1 MKPAIKKILKTSE
14 TSAFLVSSLTNIRY
28 LSGFGG
34 TSAVILYHKLYSKP
48 FFITDSRYTL
58 IARKNIKGFK
68 ILGSDNVSGTI
79 SILCK
84 DLKRATLGYN
94 GKNLTCSS
102 LSAYRKKI
110 KNLCFKDCGDII
122 AEFRAVKTAEEI
134 KKIRKAVT
142 IADDIFLHIR
152 RFIKPGLTEKEIKNR
167 IDNLIH
173 KSQAENAS
181 FPVIVASGPNSAMPH
196 YYESKRKVLEN
207 DIILIDMGVV
217 YKGYSSDLTR
227 VVFTGKIKPLFRNVY
242 RVVARAAE
250 EAFKAVKPGIKA
262 SEIDKAARDYINKS
276 GFGECFAHNTG
287 HGVGLEIH
295 EFPIIS
301 RKSNAK
307 LKNGNVFTIE
317 PGIYLPGKG
326 GIRIENMVS
335 VERNKA
341 VQLTTAPVL
350 NL

>member
-68 ILGSDNVSGTI
+68 ILGSDDVSGTI

-84 DLKRATLGYN
+84 NLKRATLGYN

-181 FPVIVASGPNSAMPH
+181 F
-196 YYESKRKVLEN
+196 
-207 DIILIDMGVV
+207 
-217 YKGYSSDLTR
+217 
-227 VVFTGKIKPLFRNVY
+227 
-242 RVVARAAE
+242 
-250 EAFKAVKPGIKA
+250 
-262 SEIDKAARDYINKS
+262 
-276 GFGECFAHNTG
+276 
-287 HGVGLEIH
+287 
-295 EFPIIS
+295 
-301 RKSNAK
+301 
-307 LKNGNVFTIE
+307 
-317 PGIYLPGKG
+317 
-326 GIRIENMVS
+326 
-335 VERNKA
+335 
-341 VQLTTAPVL
+341 
-350 NL
+350 

>member
-1 MKPAIKKILKTSE
+1 MKPGIKKILKFSGTG
-14 TSAFLVSSLTNIRY
+14 AFLVSSLTNIRY

-58 IARKNIKGFK
+58 IARKSIKGFK
-68 ILGSDNVSGTI
+68 ILGTDDVFGTI
-79 SILCK
+79 SLLCK
-84 DLKRATLGYN
+84 DLKRAAFGYN

-102 LSAYRKKI
+102 LSAYRNKI

-152 RFIKPGLTEKEIKNR
+152 GFIKPGQTEGEIKNR

-173 KSQAENAS
+173 RSQAESAS
-181 FPVIVASGPNSAMPH
+181 FPVIVASGPNSAIPH

-207 DIILIDMGVV
+207 DIILVDMGVV

-227 VVFTGKIKPLFRNVY
+227 VVFTGKIKPLFRNIY
-242 RVVARAAE
+242 RIVARASE
-250 EAFKAVKPGIKA
+250 EAFKAVKTGIKA
-262 SEIDKAARDYINKS
+262 SEIDKTARDYINKS
-276 GFGECFAHNTG
+276 GFGKYFTHNTG
-287 HGVGLEIH
+287 HGVGLEVH

-301 RKSNAK
+301 QKNNAK
-307 LKNGNVFTIE
+307 LKNGSVFTIE

-326 GIRIENMVS
+326 GVRIENMVL
-335 VERNKA
+335 VKNEKPIL
-341 VQLTTAPVL
+341 LTNSPVL
-350 NL
+350 NI